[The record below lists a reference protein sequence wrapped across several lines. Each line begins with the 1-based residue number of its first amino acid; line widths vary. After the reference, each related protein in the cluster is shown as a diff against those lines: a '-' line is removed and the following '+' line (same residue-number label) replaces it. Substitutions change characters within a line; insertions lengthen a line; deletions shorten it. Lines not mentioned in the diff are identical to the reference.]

1 MESQADGF
9 AYCQDGYSLGIL
21 KELVDEEERTK
32 WKKGKKK
39 KKKRKKNESK
49 GEKE

>member
-21 KELVDEEERTK
+21 RELVDEEERTK

-39 KKKRKKNESK
+39 KKKNESK
-49 GEKE
+49 REKE

>member
-39 KKKRKKNESK
+39 KKNESK
-49 GEKE
+49 REKE

>member
-21 KELVDEEERTK
+21 RELVDEEERTK

-39 KKKRKKNESK
+39 KKNESK
-49 GEKE
+49 REKE